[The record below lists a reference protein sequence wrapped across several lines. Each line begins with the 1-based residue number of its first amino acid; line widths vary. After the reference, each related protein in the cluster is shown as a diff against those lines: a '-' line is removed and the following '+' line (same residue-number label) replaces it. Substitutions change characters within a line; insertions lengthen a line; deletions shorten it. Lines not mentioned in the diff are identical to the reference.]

1 MTQTVDGQKKSTPSQ
16 KQPRPGQRQ
25 QDRLTRQAR
34 RQRRRRIWT
43 SVIVAVVVVGV
54 AALTFW
60 QYQRFTT
67 SQTASKPASSTKTT
81 KSTATTATATTT
93 SQIGPKCT
101 VASSLP
107 SVYDSTPS
115 AGPTT
120 PPTVTDQ
127 PATNTDGL
135 QCIDLKVGSGPVAQ
149 QGSTVSVQY
158 TGWLAS
164 NGQKFDSSYDRNAQA
179 FSVTPL
185 GTASVIQGWN
195 EGLVGM
201 QAGGT
206 RRLIIP
212 ASLAYGAQGNQGI
225 PGNATLIFDITV
237 VSIS

>member
-1 MTQTVDGQKKSTPSQ
+1 MTQTVNGQKKSTPPQ
-16 KQPRPGQRQ
+16 RQQRPGQRQ
-25 QDRLTRQAR
+25 QERLTRLAR

-43 SVIVAVVVVGV
+43 SIIVAVVVVGV

-60 QYQRFTT
+60 QYQRFTA
-67 SQTASKPASSTKTT
+67 SQTSNKAATATKTT
-81 KSTATTATATTT
+81 A
-93 SQIGPKCT
+93 QIGPKCT
-101 VASSLP
+101 VASALP
-107 SVYDSTPS
+107 AVYDSTPP

-149 QGSTVSVQY
+149 NGSTVSVQY

-206 RRLIIP
+206 RRLTIP